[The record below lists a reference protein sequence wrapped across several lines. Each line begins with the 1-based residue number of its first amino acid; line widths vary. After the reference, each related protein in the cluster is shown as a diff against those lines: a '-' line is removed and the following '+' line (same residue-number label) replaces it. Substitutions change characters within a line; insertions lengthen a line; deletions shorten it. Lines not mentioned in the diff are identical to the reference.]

1 MITSASNRKIKW
13 VRELVSS
20 GKQRKKE
27 GCFVAE
33 GLRMFK
39 ETPAASIR
47 EAFYTEGFLKSAGDL
62 KEKLGGINGEV
73 VSDDVFKRI
82 SDTVT
87 PQGIMMVVENP
98 VYTVDDIIAGD
109 DKLIVILENLQDP
122 GNLGTIL
129 RTAEA
134 AGVGGII
141 MSHGTTDIFS
151 PKVIRSTMGA
161 IYRMPFV
168 YGDLSEIL
176 PKMKNEGYKIHA
188 AALGHDTWYTKAD
201 FAGRNG
207 IMIGNEGNGL
217 TDEAIALST
226 DIVTIPMSG
235 SVESLNAAVS
245 AAVLMYEAKRQREN
259 L

>member
-1 MITSASNRKIKW
+1 MITSAANRKIKW
-13 VRELVSS
+13 VRELVGS

-39 ETPAASIR
+39 ETPESSIR
-47 EAFYTEGFLKSAGDL
+47 EVFYTEGFLKSAGDL
-62 KEKLGGINGEV
+62 RDKLININGEV

-98 VYTVDDIIAGD
+98 VYTVDDITGGD
-109 DKLIVILENLQDP
+109 DKLLIILENIQDP

-141 MSHGTTDIFS
+141 MSRGTTDIFS

-168 YGDLSEIL
+168 YGDLSGIL
-176 PKMKNEGYKIHA
+176 PKMKEEGYKIHA

-201 FAGRNG
+201 YSGKNA

-217 TDEAIALST
+217 TDEAKALAT

-245 AAVLMYEAKRQREN
+245 AAVLMYEAKRQREGV
-259 L
+259 